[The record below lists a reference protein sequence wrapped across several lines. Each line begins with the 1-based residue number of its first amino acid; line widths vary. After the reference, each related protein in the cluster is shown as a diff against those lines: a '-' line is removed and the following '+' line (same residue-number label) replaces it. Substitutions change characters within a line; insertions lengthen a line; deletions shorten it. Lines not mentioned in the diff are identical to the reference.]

1 VKRTHRTHRTE
12 RVAAALLAGALWL
25 VLVPAASAASELVLI
40 PEIRTL
46 VVLIIGFVILIPIV
60 NNLIV
65 KPVYAVLD
73 ERQEKIAGARKRA
86 ESLEAS
92 ANDVLSR
99 YQASVRE
106 VREEAERMRR
116 GQLDAA
122 RSEHA
127 QITGRARA
135 EAEREIEQSQG
146 ELRASLEQARDG
158 LRTSA
163 EELAR
168 QAAERILGRAVS

>member
-106 VREEAERMRR
+106 
-116 GQLDAA
+116 A